1 MKKIV
6 INADDFGLTEAV
18 SLGIISGHV
27 EGVISS
33 TSLMVNMEY
42 AREACKL
49 AESYPKLGL
58 GVHLNVTVGK
68 PISDISKIPSL
79 VYENGIFRSGK
90 DYNLGLVN
98 PNENELLI
106 EFEAQI
112 QNFIEFTGRNPDHI
126 NYHHKYDFF
135 GLFPNITNFL
145 IGKYNVPL
153 RLEKEHKGYTYNFAV
168 KHEVLMKEEINEA
181 LFCKYVEEEINEE
194 LVEIPNHAGF
204 VDYEL
209 IKTSSLSTG
218 RARDLYLLK
227 NSNIK
232 EVLRK
237 KGYEIVNWANI

>member
-33 TSLMVNMEY
+33 TSLMVNMDY
-42 AREACKL
+42 AKEACKI
-49 AESYPKLGL
+49 AKSYPELGL
-58 GVHLNVTVGK
+58 GVHLNVTLGK
-68 PISDISKIPSL
+68 PIFEASKIPSL
-79 VYENGIFRSGK
+79 VNENGIFHSGK
-90 DYNLGLVN
+90 DYSLGLVT
-98 PNENELLI
+98 PNEDELLI

-145 IGKYNVPL
+145 IEKYNVPL
-153 RLEKEHKGYTYNFAV
+153 RLEKEHTGYPYAFAT
-168 KHEVLMKEEINEA
+168 KHEILMKEEMNETLFYKYIEEKINED
-181 LFCKYVEEEINEE
+181 

-209 IKTSSLSTG
+209 MKISSLNTG

-232 EVLRK
+232 EILRK